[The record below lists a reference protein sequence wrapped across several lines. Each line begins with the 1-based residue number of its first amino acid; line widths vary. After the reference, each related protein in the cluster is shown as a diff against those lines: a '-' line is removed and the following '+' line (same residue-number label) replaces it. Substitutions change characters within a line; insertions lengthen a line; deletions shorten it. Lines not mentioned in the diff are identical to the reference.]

1 MPEEM
6 ADEKKGKMKIK
17 IKMRRNQVEAGK
29 PWPFELLQAMV
40 QLYYP

>member
-6 ADEKKGKMKIK
+6 ADEKIKVGGGKMK
-17 IKMRRNQVEAGK
+17 RNQVDAGK

>member
-1 MPEEM
+1 M
-6 ADEKKGKMKIK
+6 ADEKSKVGGGKMKIK
-17 IKMRRNQVEAGK
+17 IKMKRNQVEAGK